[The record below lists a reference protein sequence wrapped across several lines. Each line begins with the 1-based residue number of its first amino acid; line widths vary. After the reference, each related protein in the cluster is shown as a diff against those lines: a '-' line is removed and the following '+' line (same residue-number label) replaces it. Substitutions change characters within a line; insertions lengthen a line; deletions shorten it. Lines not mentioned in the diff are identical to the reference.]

1 MAKEAPGLYPW
12 IYTDFSEE
20 NTQRKRIKCLLF
32 LVLFENEET
41 CKSLLNGMLYA
52 SLPLLC
58 IMEKLISNGICKMK
72 SKETHRVGDG
82 EA

>member
-1 MAKEAPGLYPW
+1 MSKDAFGSYALLS
-12 IYTDFSEE
+12 TFF
-20 NTQRKRIKCLLF
+20 QRKHAQRKLIKWLLF
-32 LVLFENEET
+32 LMLLQNEET

-52 SLPLLC
+52 FLPLLC
-58 IMEKLISNGICKMK
+58 IMGKLISNGICKMK

>member
-1 MAKEAPGLYPW
+1 MAKESPGLCPW
-12 IYTDFSEE
+12 LYMVSSEE
-20 NTQRKRIKCLLF
+20 NTQRKLIKCLLF
-32 LVLFENEET
+32 LVLLQNEET

-52 SLPLLC
+52 FLPLLC
-58 IMEKLISNGICKMK
+58 IMGKLISNGIGKMK